1 MIGISSNSFRLQNLC
16 GPQKATTNC
25 VVKTIDDI
33 DQRKAKV
40 PSCADDDDQ
49 PAPLYSCQDLSS
61 DGDDNGDD
69 NGDGDGDDNGDDD
82 DDDDGHDGDQPY
94 ELNYQIMP

>member
-61 DGDDNGDD
+61 DGDDNGDEDDD
-69 NGDGDGDDNGDDD
+69 NDDDGDDGDGDDNGDV
-82 DDDDGHDGDQPY
+82 
-94 ELNYQIMP
+94 

>member
-16 GPQKATTNC
+16 GITLVWPSKATTNC

-40 PSCADDDDQ
+40 PSCADDDDRR
-49 PAPLYSCQDLSS
+49 APLYSCQDLSS

-69 NGDGDGDDNGDDD
+69 NGDEDDD
-82 DDDDGHDGDQPY
+82 DRLAP
-94 ELNYQIMP
+94 LL